1 MVLAPVGGQPLDG
14 LVDLSPYDGDRIEV
28 LRQRSAGELHAAMR
42 LLPGVDLVIDAR
54 VRDEERQWRRWRRLF
69 FHLHPGGTWVARRGP
84 QSTGTFAE
92 KVGGLHHRTSDS
104 GLGKRLLEPAR
115 AIADVVVSADRVTVS
130 KRGTHLLKL
139 RDLEAPAVLASRAPD
154 LRVTE
159 LDRVDGGRLDT
170 AGRVTS
176 HGHASD
182 ELTAPIDYPSLH
194 LRRYDGRVSLLTG
207 AVAAH
212 GTTLLPDT
220 YRWHLQDVP
229 VNKRLVDID
238 ADWARTRH
246 PETPT
251 THLPGAYYY
260 FDYKNVGHYGHL
272 MTEALSRLWGW
283 PRAKAEDPELKILL
297 RRSARD
303 AHSKRPRAELT
314 LLPAFGI
321 EPDDLVWVDEA
332 VTVDSLV
339 GLTPMWHNQRPYSAH
354 PGITDVWRRLRDG
367 LPVAEVPAQPK
378 IFVTR
383 REGGHRHCHNTAEVE
398 QLFSDHGFHIVEP
411 SALAIPAQAATF
423 AQARVVAGFGGTGMF
438 NLVFA
443 RDLEQV
449 IVLNHTAY
457 DARNEHLF
465 GAVLGA
471 KVDYFWSEP
480 DLPPP
485 PGGWSY
491 DSFHSP
497 WTFDIPANLEAL
509 TAVMGART

>member
-1 MVLAPVGGQPLDG
+1 MAELF
-14 LVDLSPYDGDRIEV
+14 DLSPYAGDRVEV
-28 LRQRSAGELHAAMR
+28 LHQRSAGELHEAMR
-42 LLPGVDLVIDAR
+42 LLPRVDLVIDAR
-54 VRDEERQWRRWRRLF
+54 IRDEERQWRRWRRLF
-69 FHLHPGGTWVARRGP
+69 FHLRREGTWVALRGP
-84 QSTGTFAE
+84 QSEGTFAE
-92 KVGGLHHRTSDS
+92 KIEELHTRTTDA

-115 AIADVVVSADRVTVS
+115 AISDVMVSPDQVRVIR
-130 KRGTHLLKL
+130 RGTHLLKL
-139 RDLEAPAVLASRAPD
+139 RDLEAPAVLASRSPA

-159 LDRVDGGRLDT
+159 LDRMEGGRLET
-170 AGRVTS
+170 AGLVIS
-176 HGHASD
+176 HGHGTD
-182 ELTAPIDYPSLH
+182 ELTAPIDYPPLH
-194 LRRYDGRVSLLTG
+194 LRRYDGRISLLTG

-229 VNKRLVDID
+229 INKRLVDID
-238 ADWARTRH
+238 ADWARMRH
-246 PETPT
+246 PETPRV
-251 THLPGAYYY
+251 HLPGSYYY

-272 MTEALSRLWGW
+272 MTEAVSRLWGW
-283 PRAKAEDPELKILL
+283 PRAKAEDPGLKILL
-297 RRSARD
+297 RRGPRD

-321 EPDDLVWVDEA
+321 EPDDVIWVDEA

-354 PGITDVWRRLRDG
+354 PAITEVWRRLREG
-367 LPVAEVPAQPK
+367 LPDAEVPRQPK

-398 QLFSDHGFHIVEP
+398 QLFSAHGFDIVEP
-411 SALAIPAQAATF
+411 STLSIPAQAATF

-485 PGGWSY
+485 VDGWSY
-491 DSFHSP
+491 DAFHSP
-497 WTFDIPANLEAL
+497 WTFDIPANLDAL
-509 TAVMGART
+509 QAVLGARGQG